1 VRERKKEREREKAY
15 SSSLTHTEPEIER
28 MPELTH
34 HHMEPIVT
42 SSHLIKS

>member
-1 VRERKKEREREKAY
+1 
-15 SSSLTHTEPEIER
+15 

-42 SSHLIKS
+42 SSHLIKSWDLLSIFRWVASRDS